1 MYHYLEYFQTL
12 LHKCISIVKQRIPEP
27 LVCITLTSG
36 DIRSAQDRIRIRL
49 ASIANSVALINR
61 SENNNNSE
69 MAKFDGIKGQEL
81 LDVELGDNEITL
93 IFKDNRFLFVRLENG
108 RFVCESVP
116 E

>member
-1 MYHYLEYFQTL
+1 M
-12 LHKCISIVKQRIPEP
+12 
-27 LVCITLTSG
+27 
-36 DIRSAQDRIRIRL
+36 RL
-49 ASIANSVALINR
+49 ASIADSVALINR
-61 SENNNNSE
+61 SNNNNNSE

-93 IFKDNRFLFVRLENG
+93 IFKDNRFLFVRIENG

>member
-1 MYHYLEYFQTL
+1 M
-12 LHKCISIVKQRIPEP
+12 
-27 LVCITLTSG
+27 
-36 DIRSAQDRIRIRL
+36 RL
-49 ASIANSVALINR
+49 ASIADSVALINR
-61 SENNNNSE
+61 SKNNNNSE

-93 IFKDNRFLFVRLENG
+93 IFKDNRFLFVKIENG